1 MMKFCLISQPAGIG
15 DVFFLQYMARKYI
28 AMGYKVWWPLKDEIL
43 WIKDYISDIEFCSV
57 KDEFPGKEHYGK
69 DYVIL
74 SPGFVYLGLM
84 NTHFWQNDYGVTDD
98 EDSCLVMESKYL
110 LMNMDWKEWAD
121 GFKFERKLNKENELY
136 SDVLGLTD
144 ESKYVFVNRYAN
156 TENRR
161 NNKLVFP
168 DFDLPVID
176 LEIID
181 GFSLFDWCKVIENAQ
196 EIHTV
201 HTSMPY
207 LIDKLDIKA
216 EKYYMY
222 QGIHKT
228 NVEHIPFLN
237 NTPVWVP
244 N

>member
-1 MMKFCLISQPAGIG
+1 
-15 DVFFLQYMARKYI
+15 
-28 AMGYKVWWPLKDEIL
+28 MGYHVVWPLKDEIL
-43 WIKDYISDIEFCSV
+43 WIKDYIPDIEFCSRQ
-57 KDEFPGKEHYGK
+57 DDFPGKQHYGQ
-69 DYVIL
+69 DFVIL
-74 SPGFVYLGLM
+74 SPQFIYLGLM
-84 NTHFWQNDYGVTDD
+84 NTHFWQNDYGV
-98 EDSCLVMESKYL
+98 EDQDTCMVMHSKYL
-110 LMNMDWKEWAD
+110 MMQLDWTNWSE
-121 GFKFERKLNKENELY
+121 GFQFDRKIDKENDLY
-136 SDVLGLTD
+136 YNVLGLKD
-144 ESKYVFVNRYAN
+144 DSEYIFVNRYAN

-161 NNKLVFP
+161 NDQLTFP
-168 DFDLPVID
+168 EFDLPVID
-176 LEIID
+176 LQILK

-207 LIDKLDIKA
+207 LIDRLNIKA

-222 QGIHKT
+222 QGIHQP

>member
-1 MMKFCLISQPAGIG
+1 MNNKICLIHQPAGIG
-15 DVFFLQYMARKYI
+15 DVFYLQYVARKYM
-28 AMGYKVWWPLKDEIL
+28 AMGYHVVWPLKDEIL
-43 WIKDYISDIEFCSV
+43 WIKDYIPDIEFCSRQ
-57 KDEFPGKEHYGK
+57 DEFPGKQHYGQ
-69 DYVIL
+69 DFVIL
-74 SPGFVYLGLM
+74 SPQFIYLGLM
-84 NTHFWQNDYGVTDD
+84 NTHFWQNDYGV
-98 EDSCLVMESKYL
+98 EDQDTCMVMHSKYL
-110 LMNMDWKEWAD
+110 MMQLDWTNWSE
-121 GFKFERKLNKENELY
+121 GFQFDRKIDKENDLY
-136 SDVLGLTD
+136 YNVLGLKD
-144 ESKYVFVNRYAN
+144 DSEYIFVNRYAN

-161 NNKLVFP
+161 NDQLTFP
-168 DFDLPVID
+168 EFDLPVID
-176 LEIID
+176 LQILK

-207 LIDKLDIKA
+207 LIDRLNIKA

-222 QGIHKT
+222 QGIHHP

>member
-1 MMKFCLISQPAGIG
+1 
-15 DVFFLQYMARKYI
+15 
-28 AMGYKVWWPLKDEIL
+28 MGYHVVWPLKDEIL
-43 WIKDYISDIEFCSV
+43 WIKDYIPDIEFCSRQ
-57 KDEFPGKEHYGK
+57 DEFPGKQHYGQ
-69 DYVIL
+69 DFVIL
-74 SPGFVYLGLM
+74 SPQFIYLGLM
-84 NTHFWQNDYGVTDD
+84 NTHFWQNDYGV
-98 EDSCLVMESKYL
+98 EDQDTCMVMHSKYL
-110 LMNMDWKEWAD
+110 MMQLDWTNWSE
-121 GFKFERKLNKENELY
+121 GFQFDRKIDKENDLY
-136 SDVLGLTD
+136 YNVLGLKD
-144 ESKYVFVNRYAN
+144 DSEYIFVNRYAN

-161 NNKLVFP
+161 NDQLTFP
-168 DFDLPVID
+168 EFDLPVID
-176 LEIID
+176 LQILK

-207 LIDKLDIKA
+207 LIDRLNIKA

-222 QGIHKT
+222 QGIHQP

>member
-1 MMKFCLISQPAGIG
+1 M
-15 DVFFLQYMARKYI
+15 
-28 AMGYKVWWPLKDEIL
+28 AMGYHVVWPLKDEIL
-43 WIKDYISDIEFCSV
+43 WIKDYIPDIEFCSRQ
-57 KDEFPGKEHYGK
+57 DDFPGKQHYGQ
-69 DYVIL
+69 DFVIL
-74 SPGFVYLGLM
+74 SPQFIYLGLM
-84 NTHFWQNDYGVTDD
+84 NTHFWQNDYGV
-98 EDSCLVMESKYL
+98 EDQDTCMVMHSKYL
-110 LMNMDWKEWAD
+110 MMQLDWTNWSE
-121 GFKFERKLNKENELY
+121 GFQFDRKIDKENDLY
-136 SDVLGLTD
+136 YNVLGLKD
-144 ESKYVFVNRYAN
+144 ESEYIFVNRYAN

-161 NNKLVFP
+161 NDQLTFP
-168 DFDLPVID
+168 EFDLPVID
-176 LEIID
+176 LQILK

-207 LIDKLDIKA
+207 LIDRLNIKA

-222 QGIHKT
+222 QGIHQP